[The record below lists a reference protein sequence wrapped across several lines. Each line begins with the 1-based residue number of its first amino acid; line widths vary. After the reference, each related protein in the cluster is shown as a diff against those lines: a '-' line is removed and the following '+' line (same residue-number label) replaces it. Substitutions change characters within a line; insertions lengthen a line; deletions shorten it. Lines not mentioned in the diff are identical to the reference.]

1 MSELDQ
7 DQAGTTADEA
17 HDNPGTL
24 DDEIDLTPTPTEAEI
39 LKTMM
44 RSFLKMFSMDK
55 GYLTMNM
62 MIKPNWSEENNI

>member
-24 DDEIDLTPTPTEAEI
+24 DDEIDLTPAPTEPQDNDEK
-39 LKTMM
+39 LPEDV
-44 RSFLKMFSMDK
+44 LH
-55 GYLTMNM
+55 G
-62 MIKPNWSEENNI
+62 